1 MELHM
6 KSNRGT
12 SLAVQWLRLP
22 TPNAGGP
29 DLILRQGTRSHTSQL
44 KVHMSQLKTPHA
56 TVKIEDLNF
65 LTKTQCSK

>member
-1 MELHM
+1 MKLHM

-29 DLILRQGTRSHTSQL
+29 DLILGQGTRSHTLQL
-44 KVHMSQLKTPHA
+44 KVHMPQLKTPHA
-56 TVKIEDLNF
+56 TVKIEDFN